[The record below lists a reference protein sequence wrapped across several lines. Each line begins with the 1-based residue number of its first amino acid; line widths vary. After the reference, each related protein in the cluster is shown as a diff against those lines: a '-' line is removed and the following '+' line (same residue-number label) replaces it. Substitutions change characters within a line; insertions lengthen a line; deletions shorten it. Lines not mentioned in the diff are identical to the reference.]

1 MLSNAL
7 SANSPHGSRLQ
18 LFRLSNERREPLR
31 VKIEIGG
38 RFMLEDRSEHGGTA
52 IDASIKALGIRSD
65 AVVRIGERV
74 VGYFDTI
81 GRIEGTVERLAQDGF
96 VVELATTLR
105 KRDKLAAQ
113 LIWLANR
120 DQLGLPED
128 RRHDRIV
135 PRDPRIMVR
144 NLSNG
149 LAPTIAGHVIDVS
162 LSGARVSVS
171 GEFQK
176 GDDLML
182 GTTPA
187 RVVRVF
193 DGGVAVEFRA
203 PVPEKMFS
211 PAIRL

>member
-7 SANSPHGSRLQ
+7 SANSPQAARFR
-18 LFRLSNERREPLR
+18 LFRLSDERRAPPR
-31 VKIEIGG
+31 VKIEVGG

-52 IDASIKALGIRSD
+52 MDASIKALGIRSD
-65 AVVRIGERV
+65 ADVRIGERV
-74 VGYFDTI
+74 IGYFDTI
-81 GRIEGTVERLAQDGF
+81 GRIEGTIERVTDGGF

-105 KRDKLAAQ
+105 KRDRLAAQ

-120 DQLGLPED
+120 SQLNLPED

-144 NLSNG
+144 NLSNAM
-149 LAPTIAGHVIDVS
+149 APTVPGHVIDVS
-162 LSGARVSVS
+162 RSGASVSVR
-171 GEFQK
+171 GMINK
-176 GDDLML
+176 GDELML

-187 RVVRVF
+187 RVVRLF

-203 PVPEKMFS
+203 SVPERMFS
-211 PAIRL
+211 PDIRL

>member
-1 MLSNAL
+1 MASLSL
-7 SANSPHGSRLQ
+7 QGLVKRYGQTQVVHGIDLDVADGEFIVLVGPSGCGK
-18 LFRLSNERREPLR
+18 STTLR
-31 VKIEIGG
+31 MIAG
-38 RFMLEDRSEHGGTA
+38 LESVTEGT
-52 IDASIKALGIRSD
+52 L
-65 AVVRIGERV
+65 RIGERV

-81 GRIEGTVERLAQDGF
+81 GRIEGNIERLTPEGF

-120 DQLGLPED
+120 DQLSLPED

-135 PRDPRIMVR
+135 PRDPRLMVR

-162 LSGARVSVS
+162 LSGARVSVP